1 MNIIE
6 EILRLPDMTGVI
18 KARKRPV
25 LLYGMGNGAELTD
38 AYLKDHGIIPDGV
51 FASDGFVRG
60 QSFMGRS
67 VLSVTEAEREYG
79 DFTAVLSFALEGE
92 KRSVAYG
99 FAENHFLVC
108 PSLCP
113 FGGAYDADFVKKN
126 ADALAGLHERLADDA
141 SKNALGQLLRF
152 AVTGDPEY
160 TAALPFSA
168 PQGYISH
175 SMTHIDIGAYDGTTA
190 LEYLRMNKSCREVV
204 AFEPDPI
211 AFGKLTQSTAGQRVR
226 CVNAAVTDRSGTAG
240 FSAKGSRASSLG
252 GGTDVKTVSLDGFF
266 GCKSLSSPHE
276 DIGSIRIDGE
286 GSEDA
291 IFRGA
296 ANLIYT
302 SRPSVCTAVYHR
314 ADDILTLPRHLEYQL
329 GSCDFF
335 LEVKP
340 YIPAFDVFLY
350 AIPKNPSFH
359 REFI

>member
-1 MNIIE
+1 MNIIK
-6 EILRLPDMTGVI
+6 EILCLPDMTDVI
-18 KARKRPV
+18 KSRKRPV
-25 LLYGMGNGAELTD
+25 LLYGMGNGAELTT
-38 AYLKDHGIIPDGV
+38 AYLKKHGIIPDGV

-60 QSFMGRS
+60 QSFMGKR
-67 VLSVTEAEREYG
+67 VLSATEAEREYG

-92 KRSVAYG
+92 KRSVAYD
-99 FAENHFLVC
+99 FAKNHFLVC

-113 FGGAYDADFVKKN
+113 FGGAYDADFVRIN
-126 ADALAGLHERLADDA
+126 AAALSSLHDRLADDS
-141 SKNALGQLLRF
+141 SKNALAQLLRF
-152 AVTGDPEY
+152 AVTGDPVH
-160 TAALPFSA
+160 TAALPFSV
-168 PQGYISH
+168 PQSYISH
-175 SMTHIDIGAYDGTTA
+175 SMAHIDIGAYDGTTA
-190 LEYLRMNKSCREVV
+190 LEYLQMNKNCREVI
-204 AFEPDPI
+204 AFEPDPT
-211 AFGKLTQSTAGQRVR
+211 AFGKLTHGTAGQRVR
-226 CVNAAVTDRSGTAG
+226 CVNAAVTDRDGMAG
-240 FSAKGSRASSLG
+240 FSAKGSRASSIG

-266 GCKSLSSPHE
+266 GCKSLSSMHE
-276 DIGSIRIDGE
+276 AIGSIRIDGE

-329 GSCDFF
+329 GNCDFF

-340 YIPAFDVFLY
+340 YIPAFDVFFY